1 MAAPAKCWALLL
13 LLALAL
19 LAPAALAAGNGNNGN
34 GNGNNGNGNKDND
47 NNGNGNKDDKDNDK
61 DKDKDNNKKS
71 PPPPPRT
78 QSPPPPYHASPPPP
92 RTPPP
97 TSTYPPPPT
106 VSSPPPPLP
115 ASPPPPVVT
124 PSPPLP
130 SSPPPP
136 VTSSP
141 PPPVPASSPPPPVVS
156 SPPPPVPES
165 SPPPPPVPE
174 SSPPPVITSSPPP
187 PSTPSPV
194 PVPPSPNTDVVI
206 CTNTTAYPTCT
217 APSTCPRRCKQSC
230 HMDCATCKAV
240 CDCNLPGAVCEDP
253 RFIGGDGNTFYFH
266 GSRDRDFCLL
276 SDATLHI
283 NAHFIGSHVP
293 GQKRDPTWVQAI
305 AVQFSGH
312 HRLYVGARKTAVW
325 DDESDRLTIV
335 FDGEAVHVPNL
346 ANVRWEAPVS
356 SASPSLTVTRT
367 NKAANGVVVELDGV
381 FKITANAVPITEEDS
396 RTHSYGVTADDCLA
410 HLDLA
415 FKFHAL
421 TDDVHGV
428 LGQTYRSSYVN
439 RMDVTKKMPVMGGE
453 RDFVASGLFAADCA
467 VARYGNGGNNADVMR
482 VGSGYE
488 LVTGV
493 ECSTGLSGVGV
504 VCKK

>member
-1 MAAPAKCWALLL
+1 MRSMPFSRTCAIA
-13 LLALAL
+13 
-19 LAPAALAAGNGNNGN
+19 NVFRV
-34 GNGNNGNGNKDND
+34 
-47 NNGNGNKDDKDNDK
+47 DD
-61 DKDKDNNKKS
+61 
-71 PPPPPRT
+71 
-78 QSPPPPYHASPPPP
+78 A
-92 RTPPP
+92 
-97 TSTYPPPPT
+97 
-106 VSSPPPPLP
+106 
-115 ASPPPPVVT
+115 
-124 PSPPLP
+124 
-130 SSPPPP
+130 
-136 VTSSP
+136 
-141 PPPVPASSPPPPVVS
+141 
-156 SPPPPVPES
+156 
-165 SPPPPPVPE
+165 
-174 SSPPPVITSSPPP
+174 
-187 PSTPSPV
+187 
-194 PVPPSPNTDVVI
+194 
-206 CTNTTAYPTCT
+206 
-217 APSTCPRRCKQSC
+217 
-230 HMDCATCKAV
+230 
-240 CDCNLPGAVCEDP
+240 DCNLPGAVCEDP

-266 GSRDRDFCLL
+266 GRRDRDFCLL
-276 SDATLHI
+276 SDASLHI
-283 NAHFIGSHVP
+283 NGHFIGSHVP
-293 GQKRDPTWVQAI
+293 GLKRDPTWVQAI

-325 DDESDRLTIV
+325 DDESDRLAII

-346 ANVRWEAPVS
+346 ANARWEAPITI
-356 SASPSLTVTRT
+356 ASPSLTVTRT

-396 RTHSYGVTADDCLA
+396 RAHSYGVTADDCLA

-467 VARYGNGGNNADVMR
+467 VARYGKGGNNADVVR
-482 VGSGYE
+482 VGSGDE